1 MRCKLLSSTLSLL
14 IIVNVW
20 AYFGIEEIP
29 REHGTDYEFFAKQIP
44 TTKMIYRNPAV
55 CGECDAEPFATL
67 RVEAQTSLAEFCRVR
82 FGLENV
88 RECYAIF
95 TEKQRIKN
103 EKLSK
108 SATP

>member
-1 MRCKLLSSTLSLL
+1 MSYKASFFIFGLFITTCFWLF
-14 IIVNVW
+14 
-20 AYFGIEEIP
+20 FGIQEIP

-67 RVEAQTSLAEFCRVR
+67 RVETQTSLAEFCRVR